1 MSKQF
6 KQGGHVER
14 IGHYKIVSE
23 LGRGGMGVV
32 YKAHEESLNRY
43 VAIKML
49 GEHLEEDDEYVQRFV
64 REAQSAAALSHPNI
78 VQIYTISEDQG
89 HHYFAME
96 YVQGTSVQR
105 LIQTKGKLTP
115 ADAARL
121 TLQAAAGLQ
130 DAHAQGVIHRD
141 IKPANLMVTERGLI
155 KIADFGLALMG
166 GAANRL
172 TATGMLMGTP
182 GYLSPE
188 QCLDQSPDQRTDIYS
203 LGVTF
208 FEMVTGTMPFRAD
221 SPLALLKLIVE
232 VEAPDIRELNPE
244 VDDELRAII
253 ARMLE
258 KEREHRFSNCT
269 EVIAAIQG
277 WLEANGESLQTEG
290 IAMGTA
296 AGVMP
301 PPPPTATGNATDEQ
315 INTNPTVAVPS
326 GAADQPPPP
335 SPPTA
340 PAATARAMQAT
351 APIPQATAPATQPQ
365 GEPRRSRTG
374 LIIAAVAVL
383 LLAGFSVAAIL
394 IIKSGVFNRGE
405 TQVAEL
411 EGQEGTSSE
420 IPEEGSDPSESDP
433 QNPDALSD
441 ETGEI
446 SDTADADL
454 PVVGKEPSEVLV
466 GKSAATTTGTA
477 QGSAAASD
485 LDRELRA
492 STDMGSAELKAAP
505 PQIVAP
511 PPTGTV
517 VLAVGEQLL
526 AFEAEAYVK
535 ERLERGGVEV
545 IDVTTIPGL
554 EGFINPESRP
564 SPEQV
569 YDVLRPHARYLVALR
584 VNYLGDRQITYM
596 GQRELVYSS
605 RINMGLVDLSSGR
618 SIARPDSVKVEYSQ
632 LNAAEVAQREL
643 RRVTTALLQKLPRQ

>member
-1 MSKQF
+1 
-6 KQGGHVER
+6 
-14 IGHYKIVSE
+14 
-23 LGRGGMGVV
+23 MGVV

-78 VQIYTISEDQG
+78 VQIYSISEDQG

-130 DAHAQGVIHRD
+130 DAHAQDVIHRD

-253 ARMLE
+253 AKMLE
-258 KEREHRFSNCT
+258 KEREQRFSNCT

-335 SPPTA
+335 APPTA
-340 PAATARAMQAT
+340 PTPAATAPAMQAT
-351 APIPQATAPATQPQ
+351 APIPQAAAPATQPQ

-374 LIIAAVAVL
+374 LIIAAVAVF

-420 IPEEGSDPSESDP
+420 IPKDGSDPSESDP
-433 QNPDALSD
+433 QNPGALSD

-446 SDTADADL
+446 LDTEDADL

-466 GKSAATTTGTA
+466 GKSAANTTGNA

-526 AFEAEAYVK
+526 AFEAEAYVM

-545 IDVTTIPGL
+545 VDVTTIPGL

-605 RINMGLVDLSSGR
+605 RINMGLVDLASG
-618 SIARPDSVKVEYSQ
+618 SPIARPVSVKVEYSQ

-643 RRVTTALLQKLPRQ
+643 RKVTTALLKKLPRQ